1 MKKISF
7 DEFERLFNPIQQFLE
22 ERDNI
27 NDALKT
33 IYPSSHVFDEHGSYL
48 LEHYI
53 DLLENYLELES
64 GWISWFVFDNDMGKN
79 ELEAGID
86 IIDNG
91 IDIIDKI
98 KNLQDLYDLLTF

>member
-22 ERDNI
+22 ECDNI

-53 DLLENYLELES
+53 DLLENYLELEF
-64 GWISWFVFDNDMGKN
+64 GWISWFVFDNDMGDN
-79 ELEAGID
+79 ELEVSTSVGENPIF
-86 IIDNG
+86 N
-91 IDIIDKI
+91 KNI
-98 KNLQDLYDLLTF
+98 KNLNDFYDFLTF